1 MKAPKNKVPDA
12 ESKKKIP
19 KLPERGG
26 RSTKNAEK
34 KTKRGGH

>member
-12 ESKKKIP
+12 EGKKKMP

-26 RSTKNAEK
+26 RSKTHEDK
-34 KTKRGGH
+34 KRKGY